1 MAKVSLTFD
10 NGPDSQAT
18 PLVLDC
24 LARHGLKSTF
34 FVLGRKV
41 STPEGVCLARRASR
55 EGHWIGNHTWSHGA
69 RLGDLDRESALGEFD
84 RTEQSLSWLRQ
95 SPRLFRPHGGAG
107 RLGKG
112 LLHPAVVERLTLGG
126 YSCVLWNSVPGD
138 FRDPDG
144 WMERA
149 LADCRTRE
157 WSLVVLHDV
166 VLHDPPKG
174 AMRHLD
180 TFLRR
185 LRDEGHQLIQEFP
198 PECTPIVGGKVLQP
212 LDEFC

>member
-1 MAKVSLTFD
+1 LAKVTLTFD
-10 NGPDSQAT
+10 NGPESQTT

-24 LARHGLKSTF
+24 LGQHGIKATF

-41 STPEGVCLARRASR
+41 STPDGLDLARRASR
-55 EGHWIGNHTWSHGA
+55 ERHWIGNHTWSHVG
-69 RLGDLDRESALGEFD
+69 RLGEGTREVALHEFE
-84 RTEQSLSWLRQ
+84 RTEEALSWLKQ
-95 SPRLFRPHGGAG
+95 PVPLFRPRGGAG
-107 RLGKG
+107 KLGRG

-138 FRDPDG
+138 YRDPDG

-157 WSLVVLHDV
+157 WSLVVLHD
-166 VLHDPPKG
+166 LPNG

-180 TFLRR
+180 SFLRK
-185 LRDEGHQLIQEFP
+185 LREDGHELMREFP
-198 PECTPIVGGKVLQP
+198 PDCTPIVRGKIVQP
-212 LDEFC
+212 LDGFL